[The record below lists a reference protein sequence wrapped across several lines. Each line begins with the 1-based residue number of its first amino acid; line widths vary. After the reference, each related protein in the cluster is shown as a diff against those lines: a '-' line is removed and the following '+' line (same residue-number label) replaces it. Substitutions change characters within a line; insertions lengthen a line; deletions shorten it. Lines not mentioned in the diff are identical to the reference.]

1 MNVLSATEMYS
12 QIVKIVCFILCDFYH
27 SKKKK
32 KEKRLGPNLD
42 IPDPLF
48 QVLQVSPSC

>member
-1 MNVLSATEMYS
+1 MHNNVNVLSATEKYS

-32 KEKRLGPNLD
+32 RKKIRP
-42 IPDPLF
+42 
-48 QVLQVSPSC
+48 